1 MNALL
6 NKKKENAKELLAYA
20 NKLIFV
26 KQYAEAEK
34 LLIQCLSDE
43 EGAQNLLVHLR
54 RIELS
59 ARLKKL
65 SQLREHYVDLIKKT
79 ETEFPWNVCL
89 ALIDQYEE
97 TIPPTESI
105 NCFQELIKKHGSHA
119 ALYFGIAFSMEHQG
133 NFDRAIFN
141 YQQSINEDPSWYPS
155 YFGLSQIFYQKGD
168 EKQGDHYFYLF
179 EQAAP
184 YNVYGNFET
193 HRRLCQ
199 EFLKEGRYLEAEA
212 AIRTLS
218 EWWVE
223 NRGVC
228 PPEIQ
233 IYEYLATSKVSEAM
247 GDTVQSSSRLT
258 HAKTLASAI
267 LEDATLK
274 EGILFFVAKLL
285 EEYGELQLAFQYYK
299 RIFRTSAGN
308 PSVIQKIG
316 SQFLAIGEFKLAKEL
331 YQEAYDVFP
340 DNPEIR
346 FGLLVSNLKLAA
358 VNVEEYLIGRERLR
372 QLIDTQGDRVEILAL
387 LHSLVAKFPNDPDIQ
402 GHMGDVYLRLGN
414 TERATQHFQKM
425 FQFDSKS
432 RATALKYA
440 SFMMQFGNAEEA
452 NEVLNS
458 LSAKIDSATKETQS
472 EILWLRACYQ
482 LRQKDYRT
490 ALELLSKALDFDPWN
505 IAYIAQQIVCL
516 SALAKYEDDIA
527 RLAEFA
533 SQLSQGH
540 VNINWPEFDRQTIK
554 ISESHH
560 HELVYARWKLRY
572 LFSGGQIEQLQ
583 QLVKSAR
590 QFNSSRGAYDFL
602 RLLNTNFD
610 SAEIYWTLGSLY
622 FDLWQ
627 IETAITWFEQVL
639 SYPGVSKPT
648 QRRAYLDMAD
658 CYIWK
663 SSDLQKA
670 IEYAKIALDLGER
683 ADSRCF
689 TVLSH
694 AYLKLG
700 QIRQAKIYL
709 EQVDKEKDHEAI
721 YLSGLIQYRNG
732 AVEKAKKIWKPLL
745 TVRSE
750 SLRFHNIKQ
759 EILRY
764 YFENEPYLKAN

>member
-1 MNALL
+1 MSALPS
-6 NKKKENAKELLAYA
+6 KKKESTKELLAYA

-34 LLIQCLSDE
+34 LLIQCLSAE
-43 EGAQNLLVHLR
+43 EGQHDLLVHLR

-65 SQLREHYVDLIKKT
+65 PQLREHYIKLIKKS
-79 ETEFPWNVCL
+79 EEEFPWNACL

-97 TIPPTESI
+97 TVPQTESI
-105 NCFQELIKKHGSHA
+105 NDFQELIKKHGPHA

-141 YQQSINEDPSWYPS
+141 YQQSINEDPNWYPS
-155 YFGLSQIFYQKGD
+155 YFGLSQIYYQKGD

-193 HRRLCQ
+193 HRRLCH

-247 GDTVQSSSRLT
+247 GDKIQSSSRLT

-267 LEDATLK
+267 LEDPNLK

-308 PSVIQKIG
+308 PSVIQRIG
-316 SQFLAIGEFKLAKEL
+316 GQFLAIGEFKLAKEL
-331 YQEAYDVFP
+331 YQEAYDAFP

-346 FGLLVSNLKLAA
+346 FGLLVSNLKLSN

-387 LHSLVAKFPNDPDIQ
+387 LHSLVAKFADDPDVQ

-440 SFMMQFGNAEEA
+440 SFVMQFGDPEQA

-458 LSAKIDSATKETQS
+458 LSAKIDSASKEMQS
-472 EILWLRACYQ
+472 EILWLRACYH
-482 LRQKDYRT
+482 LRQKDYRSS
-490 ALELLSKALDFDPWN
+490 LELLNKALNFDPWN
-505 IAYIAQQIVCL
+505 IAYLAQQIVCL
-516 SALAKYEDDIA
+516 SALAGLEEDITN
-527 RLAEFA
+527 LADFA
-533 SQLSQGH
+533 AQLSQGH
-540 VNINWPEFDRQTIK
+540 TNIDWLDFDKQTIK
-554 ISESHH
+554 LSESHH
-560 HELVYARWKLRY
+560 YELVYARWKLRY
-572 LFSGGQIEQLQ
+572 LFSGGQLEQLQ
-583 QLVKSAR
+583 YLVRSAR
-590 QFNSSRGAYDFL
+590 KFNSSKSAYDFL

-610 SAEIYWTLGSLY
+610 SSEIYWTLGSLY

-627 IETAITWFEQVL
+627 LETAITWFEQVL
-639 SYPGVSKPT
+639 NYPGVNKHT

-663 SSDLQKA
+663 NTDLQKA

-683 ADSRCF
+683 ADNRCF

-694 AYLKLG
+694 AYLRLG
-700 QIRQAKIYL
+700 QVRQAKIYL
-709 EQVDKEKDHEAI
+709 EQVDKEKDHEAL

-732 AVEKAKKIWKPLL
+732 ATDKAKKIWKPLL